1 VAKFTDCYAVG
12 DILGHDTSEGQTSGA
27 SQFGKKAAELPIIHD
42 YVSKTNPGAM
52 WLVALVVGETDRDWW
67 DKGGLKNPYYD
78 VLTKRHSHV
87 LRGDLKADDPKIP
100 DILTFNG
107 LSFFRSLG
115 PGLFDSPISGRHEY
129 YEIKPDNKKGIKDG
143 QAKLEYIEKMYGWKR
158 YLLPYKRGS
167 FYPHPDRLVAQIPIT
182 IGIQLNSAFRYHIN
196 ILLKRGGLRLIRLYL
211 QLRRPENGLLLYKLC
226 IELEDDDKKRNRQKV
241 ITKALAKNVYATYL
255 ATHYPQDFARIEP
268 ELGDYS
274 YEGDKLPQIRCSW
287 NVVDELGPLISKL
300 ETMMYVRGIALPGES
315 YVVCCEE
322 VMWQY
327 LVRTMTVQDIW
338 DKIKS
343 TARSR
348 LVSVGQGA
356 LWAQVQPLFLQTEDA
371 ASLAQKWVAQK
382 SLIDLEGTANALL
395 DFVRKNPGTAV
406 AIALAPLFI
415 CAGVAALLEVGM
427 LAATVA
433 GSEAGISAAATG
445 QVVGGLGRVALAEE
459 ILLGT
464 RVGAGVSSAVT
475 APTVGL
481 TLVGGTATATG
492 AAVVTNAIAGTALET
507 AVARI
512 ALAAGFLLMSVHT
525 QAYAM
530 GSKASGP
537 SPAGAIPPNAKPFA
551 EHVSGL
557 FIVRA
562 KEAPRMKAPEKGK
575 VVNVRDVAEVP
586 DPRDVTQLG
595 YNPFEPLPA
604 MWARYL
610 GRVSIS

>member
-12 DILGHDTSEGQTSGA
+12 DILSTERVPGQTTGA

-42 YVSKTNPGAM
+42 YVSKTNPGAN
-52 WLVALVVGETDRDWW
+52 WVVALVAGETDKDWW
-67 DKGGLKNPYYD
+67 DKGGLKKPYYD
-78 VLTKRHSHV
+78 VLINRHSHV
-87 LRGDLKADDPKIP
+87 VRADLEADDPQIP
-100 DILTFNG
+100 DVLTFNG
-107 LSFFRSLG
+107 LSFFRSIG
-115 PGLFDSPISGRHEY
+115 PGLFDSPVSGRHEY

-143 QAKLEYIEKMYGWKR
+143 QDKLESVEKMYARKKYR
-158 YLLPYKRGS
+158 LPYKRGS
-167 FYPHPDRLVAQIPIT
+167 FYPHPDRLVAQSPIE
-182 IGIQLNSAFRYHIN
+182 IRIALNSAFRYHIN
-196 ILLKRGGLRLIRLYL
+196 ILLNRGGLRLIRLYL
-211 QLRRPENGLLLYKLC
+211 QLRRPEDGLLLYKLC

-255 ATHYPQDFARIEP
+255 ASHYPQDFARIEP

-287 NVVDELGPLISKL
+287 NVMDELGPLTTKL
-300 ETMMYVRGIALPGES
+300 ETMMYVRGIALPGDT

-322 VMWQY
+322 VMYQY
-327 LVRTMTVQDIW
+327 LVRTMTVQDVW
-338 DKIKS
+338 ETIKS

-356 LWAQVQPLFLQTEDA
+356 LWAQVQPVFLQTEDA

-427 LAATVA
+427 LAAAVG
-433 GSEAGISAAATG
+433 GSEAGISAAGTG
-445 QVVGGLGRVALAEE
+445 QVVGGLGRVALAEQ

-464 RVGAGVSSAVT
+464 RTGAGVPSLLSSA
-475 APTVGL
+475 AIRAAL
-481 TLVGGTATATG
+481 AGGTAANDVVLANAMAGTGLTTAVG
-492 AAVVTNAIAGTALET
+492 RAAV
-507 AVARI
+507 
-512 ALAAGFLLMSVHT
+512 AAAFLLMSVHT

-530 GSKASGP
+530 GSKPTDPVAAP
-537 SPAGAIPPNAKPFA
+537 AIPPNAIPFA

-557 FIVRA
+557 FIVPA
-562 KEAPRMKAPEKGK
+562 KEAPRMKPPGKGNM
-575 VVNVRDVAEVP
+575 VNLRDVGEVP
-586 DPRDVTQLG
+586 DPRDVTQPS
-595 YNPFEPLPA
+595 YNPFAPLPA
-604 MWARYL
+604 IWVRYL

>member
-12 DILGHDTSEGQTSGA
+12 DILSTERVPGQTTGA
-27 SQFGKKAAELPIIHD
+27 SQFGTKAAELPIIQN
-42 YVSKTNPGAM
+42 YVKQTNPGAN
-52 WLVALVVGETDRDWW
+52 WVVALLLGETDKDWW
-67 DKGGLKNPYYD
+67 DKGGLKKPYYD
-78 VLTKRHSHV
+78 VLIKRHSNV
-87 LRGDLKADDPKIP
+87 VRADLEADDPQIP
-100 DILTFNG
+100 DLLTLNG

-115 PGLFDSPISGRHEY
+115 PGLFDSPVSGRHEY
-129 YEIKPDNKKGIKDG
+129 YEIKPDNDNGTKAGRKKLDS
-143 QAKLEYIEKMYGWKR
+143 IEKMYASKKYR
-158 YLLPYKRGS
+158 LPYKRGS
-167 FYPHPDRLVAQIPIT
+167 IYPHADRLVAQNPIEIPIA
-182 IGIQLNSAFRYHIN
+182 LNSAFRYHID

-211 QLRRPENGLLLYKLC
+211 HLRRPQDGLLLYKLC

-274 YEGDKLPQIRCSW
+274 YEGDKLPQVRCSW
-287 NVVDELGPLISKL
+287 NVVDELGPLTAKL
-300 ETMMYVRGIALPGES
+300 ETMMYVRGIALPGDS

-338 DKIKS
+338 DRIKS
-343 TARSR
+343 TARNR

-356 LWAQVQPLFLQTEDA
+356 LWAQVEPLFLQTEDA

-427 LAATVA
+427 LAAAVA
-433 GSEAGISAAATG
+433 GSEAGVSATATG
-445 QVVGGLGRVALAEE
+445 QVISGLGRVALAEQ

-464 RVGAGVSSAVT
+464 RAGAGVPSLLSSAAVR
-475 APTVGL
+475 AAL
-481 TLVGGTATATG
+481 AGGTAANDVVLANAMAGTGLTTAVG
-492 AAVVTNAIAGTALET
+492 RAAV
-507 AVARI
+507 
-512 ALAAGFLLMSVHT
+512 AAAFLLMSVHT

-537 SPAGAIPPNAKPFA
+537 SPAGTIPPNTKPFA

-557 FIVRA
+557 FIVPA
-562 KEAPRMKAPEKGK
+562 KEAPRMKPPEKGK
-575 VVNVRDVAEVP
+575 VVNVRDLGEVP
-586 DPRDVTQLG
+586 DPRDVTTPG
-595 YNPFEPLPA
+595 YNPFDPLPA